1 MAVNIPDQLG
11 YAKRDSSNLVDWGT
25 IASGITKEIRDV
37 RKRRIGERQEI
48 ENQTNELNKQIQD
61 VELGQSQ
68 SGNDF
73 IMAGAG
79 QASNSL
85 LTINR
90 LFKNGEITQ
99 NDYARFRQK
108 LGDDWTQLK
117 NSFTQFNQLYAN
129 AKSELDQDKLSAL
142 GEKSFDAFKSFT
154 DMKNNVINV
163 DPTTGALVIRNT
175 KTGEIMPVQNMGN
188 QAIDLAKQYDLDGN
202 VEKLVETLGVVDFLT
217 KDGGKT
223 IKSITNNPRFK
234 DALTQYQESILGD
247 ARNASSVL
255 TGYDTKYKVFLGDK
269 DQTNKDAE
277 GKVIAYDS
285 SNPFHILASRDSN
298 NSWQPNLTDTQRQAV
313 KTIVEDNLMA
323 KIDREVKINTQN
335 KLLQD
340 NKVQRFSK
348 IDLITDIFS
357 LKGSAAGQ
365 VAQETLDSFNK
376 NLPSN
381 KRITNI
387 TRKDGKLFI
396 TGEGFRDFATTGNT
410 EQDYLSVAERLGL
423 STIPDF
429 KQLINEYRAEG
440 NTLAQVAA
448 PRTLDEIR
456 EEIRTKQPNLSEEEV
471 QRQAEI
477 KFQESQDDINFS
489 IDAFKES
496 IDPQTAQVKSP
507 DGKQQSLASW
517 ILSIPDYD
525 ADVVEYKSPG
535 DPDKPFVQDRAKIE
549 QIGRD
554 YLFAFNSIVPTADGF
569 DFELVQDDTFK
580 NQFQT
585 VGRNKGQKLKD
596 LPSDPQYILK
606 VTTPDKKVFQIN
618 VLGDNVTIQD
628 EVLKFINDNRN
639 VDEDIMVDPNDM
651 G

>member
-37 RKRRIGERQEI
+37 RKRRLGERQEI
-48 ENQTNELNKQIQD
+48 ENQTNELNKAIQD

-117 NSFTQFNQLYAN
+117 NSFAQFNQLYAN
-129 AKSELDQDKLSAL
+129 AKGELDQDKLSAL

-223 IKSITNNPRFK
+223 IKSITNNPKFK
-234 DALTQYQESILGD
+234 NALTQYQESILGD

-269 DQTNKDAE
+269 DQTNTDAE
-277 GKVIAYDS
+277 GKVIEYDS

-313 KTIVEDNLMA
+313 KTIVEDNLRA

-335 KLLQD
+335 KAYQD
-340 NKVQRFSK
+340 QQAKKFSN
-348 IDLITDIFS
+348 IELVTDIFTLS
-357 LKGSAAGQ
+357 GGAAGQ
-365 VAQETLDSFNK
+365 SAKVVINALNER
-376 NLPSN
+376 LPEG
-381 KRITNI
+381 KRIKGF
-387 TRKDGKLFI
+387 TRKDGVVTI
-396 TGEGFRDFATTGNT
+396 SGDGFETFSTTGNL
-410 EQDYLSVAERLGL
+410 EQDYLEVAERLGIA
-423 STIPDF
+423 SVADF
-429 KQLINEYRAEG
+429 KQLIGEYKSEG
-440 NTLAQVAA
+440 NTLQPIATTKTLGEFKEQV
-448 PRTLDEIR
+448 RR
-456 EEIRTKQPNLSEEEV
+456 NNPNLSEEDV
-471 QRQAEI
+471 KIRAEQL
-477 KFQESQDDINFS
+477 FQENQNEINFS
-489 IDAFKES
+489 VDPFEEPFN
-496 IDPQTAQVKSP
+496 PQTAQVQGV
-507 DGKQQSLASW
+507 DGKRQSLASW
-517 ILSIPDYD
+517 ILEIGNYD
-525 ADVVEYKSPG
+525 APLFTSPSG
-535 DPDKPFVQDRAKIE
+535 REDAIKDREKIE
-549 QIGRD
+549 QIGD
-554 YLFAFNSIVPTADGF
+554 DFVFAFNNAIGG
-569 DFELVQDDTFK
+569 DF
-580 NQFQT
+580 QFQVVKDET
-585 VGRNKGQKLKD
+585 FEDQFQASGKRGRGPNDKLKEGVEPK
-596 LPSDPQYILK
+596 LIMK
-606 VTTPDKKVFQIN
+606 VISPEGKVFEIN
-618 VLGDNVTIQD
+618 LLKDKVTIQD
-628 EVLKFINDNRN
+628 EVVQFVNDNKIN
-639 VDEDIMVDPNDM
+639 TGVTPGSDQDF

>member
-48 ENQTNELNKQIQD
+48 ENQTNELNKAIQD

-188 QAIDLAKQYDLDGN
+188 QAIDLAKQYDLDSN
-202 VEKLVETLGVVDFLT
+202 VSELVETLGIVDFVT

-223 IKSITNNPRFK
+223 IKSITNNPKFK

-269 DQTNKDAE
+269 DQTNKDAD

-298 NSWQPNLTDTQRQAV
+298 NSWQPDLTDTQRQAV

-387 TRKDGKLFI
+387 TRRDGKLFI
-396 TGEGFRDFATTGNT
+396 TGEGFRDFQTTGNT

-448 PRTLDEIR
+448 PRTLDEIK
-456 EEIRTKQPNLSEEEV
+456 EEIRTKQPNLNEEEV
-471 QRQAEI
+471 KRLAEI
-477 KFQESQDDINFS
+477 EFQQSQDDINFS

-496 IDPQTAQVKSP
+496 IDPQTAQVNNP

-525 ADVVEYKSPG
+525 ASIAEYKSPG
-535 DPDKPFVQDRAKIE
+535 DPDATFLQDRGKIQ
-549 QIGRD
+549 QIGKD
-554 YLFAFNSIVPTADGF
+554 YLFAFNSIVPTAEGF
-569 DFELVQDDTFK
+569 NFELVEDDAFE
-580 NQFQT
+580 NQFESR
-585 VGRNKGQKLKD
+585 GRQRQKLKATTT
-596 LPSDPQYILK
+596 DPQYILK
-606 VTTPDKKVFQIN
+606 VTTPDKKVFEIN

-639 VDEDIMVDPNDM
+639 VTEDIMVDPNDM